1 MGVGV
6 FVWPRRGSL
15 FGGCLSWGISVAF
28 GPVLVPIRVIVG
40 PGRWS
45 WSHSWSGWGVPKV
58 VGPLLV
64 PISLFVGP
72 RWWTR
77 LGDHVWSGG
86 KLVSNCGFVGV
97 GRWEWCSSGGWRW

>member
-6 FVWPRRGSL
+6 FVWPKRGSP
-15 FGGCLSWGISVAF
+15 FGGCLSWGVSVAF
-28 GPVLVPIRVIVG
+28 GPVLVPIRVFVG

-77 LGDHVWSGG
+77 LGDRVWSGG
-86 KLVSNCGFVGV
+86 ELVSNCGFVGV